1 MSEGMKRDMARL
13 QELIGDAFTKTGSLV
28 ALADGGVMSPEKL
41 QKTLEQTAD
50 QFETATLELRRLC
63 EQAAPGAGGYAK
75 RPMLSPFRVAGS
87 VETFGLDSGWLH
99 IKLNTL
105 LPHCRYQTPGWL
117 TDTIRR
123 LLDDYEAAGNTLPC
137 FERALLVIDEHSDV
151 SGRHIFDSDNK
162 GWKAVSNA
170 IKGRLIPD
178 DDQYTLSVA
187 LLSKRSAE
195 GVCHISLL
203 DLREA
208 SDFFAGHSGYYAA
221 SDIYEGRWP

>member
-1 MSEGMKRDMARL
+1 MLFSERDVDVLRL
-13 QELIGDAFTKTGSLV
+13 LNWCQFAPKEAVLSIMPQSEIDALI
-28 ALADGGVMSPEKL
+28 
-41 QKTLEQTAD
+41 
-50 QFETATLELRRLC
+50 
-63 EQAAPGAGGYAK
+63 
-75 RPMLSPFRVAGS
+75 S
-87 VETFGLDSGWLH
+87 VGF

-187 LLSKRSAE
+187 LLSKRSGE
-195 GVCHISLL
+195 DVCHISLL